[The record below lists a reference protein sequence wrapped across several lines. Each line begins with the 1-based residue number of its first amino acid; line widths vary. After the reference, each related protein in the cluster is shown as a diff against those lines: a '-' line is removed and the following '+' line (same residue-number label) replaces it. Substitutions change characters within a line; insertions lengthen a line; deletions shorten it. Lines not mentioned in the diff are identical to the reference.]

1 MCEFIQQY
9 ILETKYSFAIVGVCS
24 DLVDSGLWSAKDSGD
39 SVDIDI
45 ELQKCDERWRE
56 SERMY

>member
-1 MCEFIQQY
+1 LCEFIQQY

-45 ELQKCDERWRE
+45 ELQKCDER
-56 SERMY
+56 